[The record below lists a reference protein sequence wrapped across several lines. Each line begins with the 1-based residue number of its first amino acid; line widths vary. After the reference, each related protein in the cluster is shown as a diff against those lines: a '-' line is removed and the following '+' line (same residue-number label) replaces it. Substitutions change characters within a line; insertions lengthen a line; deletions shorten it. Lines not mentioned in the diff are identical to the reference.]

1 MENERAKVL
10 VVDDDGKIIFAI
22 QMILESEGF
31 HVLTARNG
39 QEGWEIVRREAPD
52 ITLLDILMPEMN
64 GLEILEKI
72 RGEGVDTSV
81 VVITGFGTMET
92 AIRAMHLGAFDYI
105 TKPLDIE
112 KIKILC
118 RRALETRDL
127 RKEVHELKTRLDE
140 KCERDTLVGNSPAI
154 QEIYKMIGIITAT
167 SNDSSIL
174 IQGESGTGK
183 ELVAKAI
190 HENSHH
196 ASEPFVPI
204 NCTALPEPL
213 LESELFGHEKG
224 AYTGAYERKIGRLE
238 LARKGTLFFDEIG
251 DLSPNLQTKLL
262 RLLQEREFE
271 RVGGN
276 ESFKIEA
283 RFIFAT
289 NRDLEKEVGGNRFR
303 EDLFFRI
310 NVIPIKL
317 PLLRERK
324 EDIPLLVNHF
334 IAKYTKKIGKSVMAV
349 SREAMVALEA
359 YDYPG
364 NIRELSN
371 LIERGIILSQGSL
384 LSLEHLPET
393 LFGGK
398 RGRDIDLPITEFS
411 YRKARQNFLVTFEK
425 KYLGEILRIHHGNV
439 AAAAEQAGIERQS
452 FYRLLQKHRINP
464 QQYLSPQR

>member
-1 MENERAKVL
+1 MERERAKVL
-10 VVDDDGKIIFAI
+10 VVDDDEKITFAI
-22 QMILESEGF
+22 RMILESEGF

-39 QEGWEIVRREAPD
+39 QEGWEIARREVPD
-52 ITLLDILMPEMN
+52 ITLLDIRMSEMN
-64 GLEILEKI
+64 GLEVLEKI
-72 RGEGVDTSV
+72 CEREVDTAV
-81 VVITGFGTMET
+81 IVITGFGTMET
-92 AIRAMHLGAFDYI
+92 AIRAMHLGAFDYL

-112 KIKILC
+112 KIKMLC
-118 RRALETRDL
+118 RRALEMRAL
-127 RKEVHELKTRLDE
+127 REEVHELKTRLDE
-140 KCERDTLVGNSPAI
+140 KYERDTLVGNSPAI

-196 ASEPFVPI
+196 AAAPFAPI
-204 NCTALPEPL
+204 NCTALPENL

-238 LARKGTLFFDEIG
+238 LARNGTLFFDEIG
-251 DLSPNLQTKLL
+251 DLSSNLQTKLL

-289 NRDLEKEVGGNRFR
+289 NRDLEKEVREGRFR

-317 PLLRERK
+317 PPLRERK
-324 EDIPLLVNHF
+324 EDIPLLVDHF
-334 IAKYTKKIGKSVMAV
+334 MAKHRKAGKSVTAV
-349 SREAMVALEA
+349 SRGVIAALEA

-364 NIRELSN
+364 NVRELSN

-384 LSLEHLPET
+384 LTLEHLPET
-393 LFGGK
+393 LFGGS
-398 RGRDIDLPITEFS
+398 RGSDIDLPITEFN
-411 YRKARQNFLVTFEK
+411 YRKARQDFLAAFER
-425 KYLGEILRIHHGNV
+425 KYLGETLRIHHGNV
-439 AAAAEQAGIERQS
+439 AAAADQAGIERQS
-452 FYRLLQKHRINP
+452 FYRLLKKHRINP